1 MFPGMGNRLNNDIS
15 ARYVETILK
24 GDDTR
29 VKKFRI
35 NVEAPTHRD
44 NLVFLGGSILSDLMK
59 DRKDFW
65 ITKDDYEELGPIRA
79 FSKCRL

>member
-1 MFPGMGNRLNNDIS
+1 MFPGMGNRLNDDIS
-15 ARYVETILK
+15 ARYVDTVLK

-44 NLVFLGGSILSDLMK
+44 RLVFLGGSILSDLMK
-59 DRKDFW
+59 SKNDFW
-65 ITKDDYEELGPIRA
+65 ITKDDYEEIGPVEA
-79 FSKCRL
+79 FAKCRL